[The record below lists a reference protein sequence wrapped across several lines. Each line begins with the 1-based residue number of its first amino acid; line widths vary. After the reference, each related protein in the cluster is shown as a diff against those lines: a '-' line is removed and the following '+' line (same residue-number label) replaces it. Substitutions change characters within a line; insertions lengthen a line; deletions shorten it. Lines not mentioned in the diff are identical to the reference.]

1 MTIIEI
7 TETPNEEI
15 KKAKPIKEKMDIYIP
30 DIPDGVSRRNGM
42 IYLLVGS
49 GGSGKTSLLL
59 NQFRKGGAYYRK
71 FHYIYYFCPN
81 ASFSSVVNHPFEKH
95 DKVYHELTMDT
106 LVDIREELMDRKIEA
121 EEAKKADEVD
131 EADEDEEQEYS
142 CVIID
147 DFANDLKDKGIQ
159 RVLNSMLIKAR
170 HLNCAF
176 IFTLQSY
183 LYMPKILRKQITY
196 ATIFKP
202 RNSEE
207 WKTIRDEI
215 LQMKKEDAKKLYDY
229 VFDEPY
235 QHLDVDAFE
244 NKFYKNLNLLNI
256 IDSDSL

>member
-49 GGSGKTSLLL
+49 GGSGKSSLLL
-59 NQFRKGGAYYRK
+59 NQYRRGSAYHKK
-71 FHYIYYFCPN
+71 FHHIYYFCPN
-81 ASFSSVVNHPFEKH
+81 ASFSSVQNHPFEKH

-106 LVDIREELMDRKIEA
+106 LTDIREELMKRK
-121 EEAKKADEVD
+121 V

-159 RVLNSMLIKAR
+159 RLLNSMLIKAR

-207 WKTIRDEI
+207 WETIRDEI

-244 NKFYKNLNLLNI
+244 NKFYKNFNYLNI
-256 IDSDSL
+256 RNTDSL